1 MAKSVRT
8 HCVLHISVCV
18 CSFLINLL
26 LCSYL
31 FSLLYGHTYLGQRV
45 ISPDDKEKAY
55 AAGEEREK
63 GLVCVCVEV
72 HT

>member
-1 MAKSVRT
+1 M
-8 HCVLHISVCV
+8 
-18 CSFLINLL
+18 INLL

-31 FSLLYGHTYLGQRV
+31 FSLLYGHTYLVQRV

-63 GLVCVCVEV
+63 GLVCVEV